1 MKGKTFDMTIIVVYI
16 TRKNTPKKMYKIS
29 IVLEYFKSQDKS
41 YEIII
46 IKVTDLNAK
55 VYKFGQDSEIV
66 GNYGFGSRNECV

>member
-1 MKGKTFDMTIIVVYI
+1 
-16 TRKNTPKKMYKIS
+16 MYKIS